1 LQSELLIDREKDRT
15 LVAVLVGMQREM
27 ERRQAH

>member
-15 LVAVLVGMQREM
+15 LVAVLVGMQWEM
-27 ERRQAH
+27 ERR